1 MYTRVYG
8 SWFVQ
13 NVVKNI
19 NITYSLFI
27 VDFGLALPTR
37 LNSSHLLFEKLLK
50 AYNCAQECDAYQ
62 FFHVT
67 FTEQVG
73 FFRKSYGQFEINI
86 LHSVKYLIKPVYE

>member
-27 VDFGLALPTR
+27 VDFGLALPTS
-37 LNSSHLLFEKLLK
+37 LNSSHLPFEKLLK

-73 FFRKSYGQFEINI
+73 FFVNLMGNLRLTSYTVLNI
-86 LHSVKYLIKPVYE
+86 